1 MFMTNSNDKSGELLG
16 QERRRRWSPEQKLAM
31 VRESLEPGQSV
42 SVVARRNGINANQLF
57 LWRKLYQDGSLSAV
71 SAGEA
76 VVPASELSDALKQIR
91 ELQRMLGKKTMEA
104 EILKEAVEIARS
116 RKLDCALTL
125 VAGGRPVK
133 LVSECLGVARSQLT
147 VRIKQSVSLKVR
159 RRRPVDDADLVV
171 EIQQQISELPSYGYR
186 RVWGLL
192 RRARETQSLP
202 AINVKRVYRVMR
214 DHDLLLARR
223 IKQPGVPRRHE
234 GRIAVQTSDTRWCSD
249 GFEFRCEDGAKLS
262 VTFALDCCDREAIG
276 WVASPT
282 GYSGDDI
289 RDLMLESVEKRFGDQ
304 LPATPVQ
311 WLSDNGSAYTAEQT
325 RLFARQ
331 IGLQP
336 VTTPVRSPQSNG
348 MAESFVKTIKRDYVA
363 HMPKPDRETAL
374 RNLAIAFEH
383 YNEQHPHSALNYRS
397 PREFRRLVAASI

>member
-42 SVVARRNGINANQLF
+42 SVVARRHGINANQLF

-104 EILKEAVEIARS
+104 EILKEAVEIAQS

-147 VRIKQSVSLKVR
+147 VRIKQSVSTKTR
-159 RRRPVDDADLVV
+159 RSRPVNDAELVV
-171 EIQQQISELPSYGYR
+171 EIQQQVSELPSYGYR

-192 RRARETQSLP
+192 RRAREKRSLP

-214 DHDLLLARR
+214 DHNLLLERR

-397 PREFRRLVAASI
+397 PREFRRLAVASI

>member
-147 VRIKQSVSLKVR
+147 VRIKQSVSPRTR
-159 RRRPVDDADLVV
+159 RSRPVNDAELVA
-171 EIQQQISELPSYGYR
+171 EIQQQVSELPSYGYR

-192 RRARETQSLP
+192 RRARETQLLP

-214 DHDLLLARR
+214 DHNLLLERR

-234 GRIAVQTSDTRWCSD
+234 GRIAVETSDTRWCSD

-325 RLFARQ
+325 RRFARQ

-397 PREFRRLVAASI
+397 PREFRRLAVASI

>member
-1 MFMTNSNDKSGELLG
+1 MTNSNDKSGELLG

-147 VRIKQSVSLKVR
+147 VQIKQSVSPRTR
-159 RRRPVDDADLVV
+159 RSRPVNDAELVA
-171 EIQQQISELPSYGYR
+171 EIQQQVSELPSYGYR

-192 RRARETQSLP
+192 RRARETQLLP

-214 DHDLLLARR
+214 DHNLLLERR

-234 GRIAVQTSDTRWCSD
+234 GRIAVETSDTRWCSD

-397 PREFRRLVAASI
+397 PREFRRLAVASI

>member
-1 MFMTNSNDKSGELLG
+1 MTNSNDKSGELLG

-147 VRIKQSVSLKVR
+147 VRIKQSVSPKTR
-159 RRRPVDDADLVV
+159 RSRPVNDVELVA
-171 EIQQQISELPSYGYR
+171 EIRQEVSELPSYGYR

-192 RRARETQSLP
+192 RRAREKRSLP

-214 DHDLLLARR
+214 DHNLLLERR

-234 GRIAVQTSDTRWCSD
+234 GRIAVETSDTRWCSD

-397 PREFRRLVAASI
+397 PREFRRLAAASI

>member
-1 MFMTNSNDKSGELLG
+1 MTNSNDKSGELLG

-71 SAGEA
+71 STGEA

-147 VRIKQSVSLKVR
+147 VRIKQSVSPKTR
-159 RRRPVDDADLVV
+159 RSRPVDDAELVV
-171 EIQQQISELPSYGYR
+171 EIQQQVSELPSYGYR

-192 RRARETQSLP
+192 RRAREIQSLP

-214 DHDLLLARR
+214 DHNLLLERR

-234 GRIAVQTSDTRWCSD
+234 GRIAVKTSDTRWCSD

-304 LPATPVQ
+304 LPTTPVQ

-336 VTTPVRSPQSNG
+336 VTTPVRSPQSSG

-397 PREFRRLVAASI
+397 PREFRRLAAASI

>member
-1 MFMTNSNDKSGELLG
+1 MTNSNDKSGELLG

-133 LVSECLGVARSQLT
+133 LVSKCLGVARSQLT
-147 VRIKQSVSLKVR
+147 VRIKQSVSPKVR
-159 RRRPVDDADLVV
+159 RSRPVDDADLVV
-171 EIQQQISELPSYGYR
+171 EIQQQVSELPSYGYR

-192 RRARETQSLP
+192 RRSRETQSLP

-214 DHDLLLARR
+214 DHNLLLERR

-234 GRIAVQTSDTRWCSD
+234 GRIAVKTSDTRWCSD

-304 LPATPVQ
+304 LPTTPVQ

-397 PREFRRLVAASI
+397 PREFRRLAAASN

>member
-1 MFMTNSNDKSGELLG
+1 MND
-16 QERRRRWSPEQKLAM
+16 
-31 VRESLEPGQSV
+31 
-42 SVVARRNGINANQLF
+42 
-57 LWRKLYQDGSLSAV
+57 
-71 SAGEA
+71 
-76 VVPASELSDALKQIR
+76 
-91 ELQRMLGKKTMEA
+91 A
-104 EILKEAVEIARS
+104 E
-116 RKLDCALTL
+116 L
-125 VAGGRPVK
+125 VA
-133 LVSECLGVARSQLT
+133 
-147 VRIKQSVSLKVR
+147 
-159 RRRPVDDADLVV
+159 
-171 EIQQQISELPSYGYR
+171 EIQQQVSELPSYGYR

-192 RRARETQSLP
+192 RRARETHLLP
-202 AINVKRVYRVMR
+202 TINVKRVYRVMR
-214 DHDLLLARR
+214 DHNFLLERR

-234 GRIAVQTSDTRWCSD
+234 GRIAVETSDTRWCSD

-304 LPATPVQ
+304 LPAMPVQ

-374 RNLAIAFEH
+374 CNLAIAFEH

-397 PREFRRLVAASI
+397 PREFRRLAAASI